1 MPDYGGYLQFR
12 RSVRVPDVAGPFEPE
27 PESDS
32 ESGCGGDSDGT
43 SASGL
48 SIRLKPD
55 SAGRNPTTG
64 RLVRLGLA
72 WHARGRWQWRSR
84 WGLPPQARGQC
95 RPRRGSCRRAGS
107 RGARG
112 RNAGLRSNLKIRTSD
127 SKRELRARSIMM
139 LVQYE
144 AGRRARL
151 NCERRRVPV
160 LQAGAWDP
168 AGGTWLRSSVAA
180 AATGMAGLL

>member
-32 ESGCGGDSDGT
+32 ESGCGGDGT

-55 SAGRNPTTG
+55 PAGRNPT
-64 RLVRLGLA
+64 RLVGMGLA

-180 AATGMAGLL
+180 AATGMC